1 MKRFFV
7 LFVTLIITSSVCLGQ
22 NTKARLFVLTDVENE
37 PDDAESLVRL
47 MLYSNVIDIEGI
59 CATTSVHMK
68 TSLHPQTIISTI
80 DAYEK
85 VRPNLLLHEPDFPT
99 AEYLRSIVY
108 EGQSGYGVAA
118 IGEKMRSGGSDALVA
133 ALLKEDPRPLW
144 VTAWGGVN
152 TLAQALVTLR
162 SSLNGRELK
171 RVLSKL
177 RVYTIS
183 DQDDSGIWI
192 RKNFPEVFYIVSP
205 GGYGAAT
212 WSGMMDASSNVV
224 DNTVISNKWIAENIQ
239 QGHGPLGAIYPDVA
253 YGIEGD
259 TPSWLGLIP
268 VGLADMEHPDW
279 GGWGGRYEYYR
290 PLRENCD
297 PKGFNGG
304 VPIEEE
310 PHAIWTNATD
320 KYFPYVYN
328 EYGKAVRRSSQA
340 QEGYKVTLYR
350 WREDFQNDMAARMD
364 WCVKSYEDA
373 NHPPV
378 PVLKTPERMTVHSGE
393 SFLMDASS
401 SYDPDGDS
409 LSYLW
414 FNYPEAG
421 TMDTE
426 VRIEGAE
433 NIHFVRVRAPKVSKP
448 ETLHFILRLSDKGT
462 PSLCRYKRIIVE
474 VKP

>member
-1 MKRFFV
+1 MKRFFM
-7 LFVTLIITSSVCLGQ
+7 LFAALIVASSICAGQ

-37 PDDAESLVRL
+37 PDDSESLVRL

-68 TSLHPQTIISTI
+68 TSLHPQTIISVI

-85 VRPNLLLHEPDFPT
+85 VRPNLLLHEPGFPT

-108 EGQSGYGVAA
+108 EGQSGYGVGA
-118 IGEKMRSGGSDALVA
+118 IGKSKRSAGSDAIVR
-133 ALLKEDPRPLW
+133 ALLSDDPRPLW

-152 TLAQALVTLR
+152 TLAQALETLR
-162 SSLNGRELK
+162 TTRTSRELK
-171 RVLSKL
+171 KILSKL

-205 GGYGAAT
+205 GGYGAST
-212 WSGMMDASSNVV
+212 WSGMMDSSSDVV
-224 DNTVISNKWIAENIQ
+224 DNSVISNKWIAENIQ
-239 QGHGPLGAIYPDVA
+239 QGHGPLGAVYPDVA

-279 GGWGGRYEYYR
+279 GGWGGRYEYYK
-290 PLRENCD
+290 PLREDCD
-297 PKGFNGG
+297 LNGFNGG

-310 PHAIWTNATD
+310 PHAIWTNAVDT
-320 KYFPYVYN
+320 YYPYVYN
-328 EYGKAVRRSSQA
+328 EYGKAVRRSMKSQK
-340 QEGYKVTLYR
+340 GYKVTLYR
-350 WREDFQNDMAARMD
+350 WREDYQWDMAARMD
-364 WCVKSYEDA
+364 WCVKSYDQA

-378 PVLKTPERMTVHSGE
+378 PVLKTPKKMTVHSGE
-393 SFLMDASS
+393 FFLMDASD

-421 TMDTE
+421 TMEKE
-426 VRIEGAE
+426 VPIQGAE
-433 NIHFVRVRAPKVSKP
+433 NIHFVRVKAPEVTQK

-462 PSLCRYKRIIVE
+462 PSLCRYERIIVE
-474 VKP
+474 VLP

>member
-47 MLYSNVIDIEGI
+47 VLYSNVIDIEGI

-68 TSLHPQTIISTI
+68 TSLHPKTIISTI

-212 WSGMMDASSNVV
+212 WSGMMDASSKVV
-224 DNTVISNKWIAENIQ
+224 DNIVISNKWIAENIQ

-297 PKGFNGG
+297 PEGFNGG

-320 KYFPYVYN
+320 TYFPYVYN

-393 SFLMDASS
+393 LFVMDASS